1 MIISILVGLIIFLS
15 LIIAY
20 IIKEANKV
28 QKELITAIIAKSLP
42 EYALSLEKI
51 KTTPKD
57 KLKQTKAENELAIA
71 NERMFQESEERGI
84 PINWAY
90 KIKYLI

>member
-1 MIISILVGLIIFLS
+1 MQSKLI
-15 LIIAY
+15 A
-20 IIKEANKV
+20 
-28 QKELITAIIAKSLP
+28 AIIAKSLP

-51 KTTPKD
+51 KTSPKD

-84 PINWAY
+84 PVT
-90 KIKYLI
+90 

>member
-1 MIISILVGLIIFLS
+1 MLINILVGIVIFQS
-15 LIIAY
+15 LIILY
-20 IIKEANKV
+20 ILRESSKT
-28 QKELITAIIAKSLP
+28 QKELIAAVIAKSLP

-71 NERMFQESEERGI
+71 NEKLFQESEERGI
-84 PINWAY
+84 PIT
-90 KIKYLI
+90 

>member
-1 MIISILVGLIIFLS
+1 MIISILVGLVIFLS
-15 LIIAY
+15 LIISY
-20 IIKEANKV
+20 LIKEANNV
-28 QKELITAIIAKSLP
+28 QSKLIAAIIAKSLP

-51 KTTPKD
+51 KTSPKD

-84 PINWAY
+84 PIN
-90 KIKYLI
+90 